1 MSTLTR
7 HFYAL
12 DEVVAALSYCCIA
25 GRPREACFWLQELI
39 DSGEAAFA
47 IKAMV
52 EAYLLNCG
60 VTRLGWLIAAHG
72 WFSAEEVDEESLY
85 EACISLCRIKVRDY
99 SLIGLHLGRMAD
111 GQRGPPPLIGA
122 EWHSA
127 QQYMTIA
134 LSQGNARAAFWTT
147 ASLDPNSVLTILRSQ
162 ANPTLVQPL
171 EIIYGLNAWA
181 GTSFAQHTI
190 VCLLLMVCCLR
201 ADEYEDVFKPPT
213 LGIPATVIE
222 EKIQWAALQGRR
234 ARRLYTIPEGCFYL
248 VTRRGR
254 MPWSES
260 TDPELRT
267 IGDQRLAKQHFGG
280 CEHWNSMIDECT
292 EGDMDEGFAD
302 NEGLNDESWESF
314 ANKAFVDDI
323 PDEWSLEE
331 RLKSHGPGKCGQAT
345 ACATVS
351 KWLRYN
357 VSVTD
362 MGSVTFKGSRFM
374 TGFEAV
380 AKQAIDLCGAD
391 RHIPVD
397 EQWSAAT
404 WLGSLCCVDP
414 SVAQLTNML
423 AAIRT

>member
-12 DEVVAALSYCCIA
+12 DEVVAALQYSCIG
-25 GRPREACFWLQELI
+25 GRSQEACFWLQELI

-60 VTRLGWLIAAHG
+60 VSRLGWLIAAHS
-72 WFSAEEVDEESLY
+72 WFSAEEVDEEALY
-85 EACISLCRIKVRDY
+85 EACIALCRIKVRDY
-99 SLIGLHLGRMAD
+99 SLIGLHLARMAD
-111 GQRGPPPLIGA
+111 YTKGQPPLNGA
-122 EWHSA
+122 EWHTV
-127 QQYMTIA
+127 QQYFAIA
-134 LSQGNARAAFWTT
+134 LSQGNARAAFWAST
-147 ASLDPNSVLTILRSQ
+147 SLDPCSLLAMLRSQ
-162 ANPTLVQPL
+162 ANPTLIQPL
-171 EIIYGLNAWA
+171 EIIYSLNAWA
-181 GTSFAQHTI
+181 GTAFAQHTI
-190 VCLLLMVCCLR
+190 ICLLLMVCCLR
-201 ADEYEDVFKPPT
+201 ADEYADVFKPPT
-213 LGIPATVIE
+213 LGIPATVRE
-222 EKIQWAALQGRR
+222 EKIQWAAVVGRR
-234 ARRLYTIPEGCFYL
+234 ARRLYKIPEGCFYL

-260 TDPELRT
+260 TEPELRAV
-267 IGDQRLAKQHFGG
+267 GDQRLARRHFGG

-292 EGDMDEGFAD
+292 EGDMDDGFAD
-302 NEGLNDESWESF
+302 DEGLDDESWEGF

-362 MGSVTFKGSRFM
+362 MCVVTFKGCRFM
-374 TGFEAV
+374 TGFEEV
-380 AKQAIDLCGAD
+380 AKRAIDLIGAD
-391 RHIPVD
+391 RYVPVD
-397 EQWSAAT
+397 TDWSAAA
-404 WLGSLCCVDP
+404 WLGSLWSDPAVDN
-414 SVAQLTNML
+414 LTNML
-423 AAIRT
+423 AAVRT

>member
-12 DEVVAALSYCCIA
+12 DEVVAALQYCCIA

-60 VTRLGWLIAAHG
+60 VSRLGWLIAAHS
-72 WFSAEEVDEESLY
+72 WFATEEVDEEALY
-85 EACISLCRIKVRDY
+85 EACISLCRIKIRDY
-99 SLIGLHLGRMAD
+99 SLIGLHLGRMSDA
-111 GQRGPPPLIGA
+111 QRSGPPPLIGA
-122 EWHSA
+122 EWQTA
-127 QQYMTIA
+127 QQYLSVA
-134 LSQGNARAAFWTT
+134 LNQGNARAAFWAS
-147 ASLDPNSVLTILRSQ
+147 ASLDPCSLLAMLR
-162 ANPTLVQPL
+162 NPNLIQPL

-181 GTSFAQHTI
+181 GTAFAPHTI
-190 VCLLLMVCCLR
+190 ICLLLMVCCLR
-201 ADEYEDVFKPPT
+201 ADEYEEVFKPPT
-213 LGIPATVIE
+213 VGIPATIQE
-222 EKIQWAALQGRR
+222 EKIQWTALLGRR
-234 ARRLYTIPEGCFYL
+234 ARRLYTIPDGCFYL

-254 MPWSES
+254 MPWSATTE
-260 TDPELRT
+260 PELRAV
-267 IGDQRLAKQHFGG
+267 GDQRLARLHFGG

-292 EGDMDEGFAD
+292 EGEMDDGFAD
-302 NEGLNDESWESF
+302 DESWEGF

-362 MGSVTFKGSRFM
+362 MGVVTFKGSRFM
-374 TGFEAV
+374 TGFETV

-391 RHIPVD
+391 RHVPVD
-397 EQWSAAT
+397 EPWSAAA
-404 WLGSLCCVDP
+404 WLGSLICQAQDP
-414 SVAQLTNML
+414 SVVQLTNML

>member
-12 DEVVAALSYCCIA
+12 DEVVAALQYCCIA

-60 VTRLGWLIAAHG
+60 VSRLGWLIAAYN
-72 WFSAEEVDEESLY
+72 WFSTEEVDEEALY
-85 EACISLCRIKVRDY
+85 EACIALCRIKVRDY
-99 SLIGLHLGRMAD
+99 SLIGLHLARIAD
-111 GQRGPPPLIGA
+111 SQRGPPPLIGA
-122 EWHSA
+122 EWQTA
-127 QQYMTIA
+127 QQYMAIA
-134 LSQGNARAAFWTT
+134 LNQGNARAAFWAST
-147 ASLDPNSVLTILRSQ
+147 SLDPDIVLGMLRDPS
-162 ANPTLVQPL
+162 LVQPL
-171 EIIYGLNAWA
+171 EVIYGLNSWA
-181 GTSFAQHTI
+181 GTAFAQHT
-190 VCLLLMVCCLR
+190 VLCLLLMVRCLR
-201 ADEYEDVFKPPT
+201 AEEYEEVFKPPT
-213 LGIPATVIE
+213 VGISATIQE
-222 EKIQWAALQGRR
+222 EKIQWAALLGRR
-234 ARRLYTIPEGCFYL
+234 ARRLYTIPDGCFYL

-260 TDPELRT
+260 TDAELRAV
-267 IGDQRLAKQHFGG
+267 GDQRLARQHFGG

-292 EGDMDEGFAD
+292 EGDMDDGFAD
-302 NEGLNDESWESF
+302 DESWEGF

-362 MGSVTFKGSRFM
+362 MGSVTFKGCRFLC
-374 TGFEAV
+374 GAEEV
-380 AKQAIDLCGAD
+380 AKRAIDLIGAD
-391 RHIPVD
+391 RYVSVD
-397 EQWSAAT
+397 TDWSAAA
-404 WLGSLCCVDP
+404 WLGSLNYAANYDP
-414 SVAQLTNML
+414 AVTNLTNML